1 MKTAL
6 ETAGNAA
13 ATLSAS
19 SVAMKRKLERA
30 RWAALGL
37 AIVAAILGAVTTIV
51 VETAPWRWAFAF
63 ATALALGLG
72 PWLTAHF
79 LGQNQATRWVAVRAA
94 AEALKREVYRRA
106 AKCKPYDGTA
116 QEADLALIK
125 EKQAIEADLGDVE
138 EVAVESMDL
147 PKAEIDLNTY
157 VINRVDNQISWLR
170 RRAGDHARQAA
181 ALRGAEIAVAF
192 IGVVMSAAGAAFG
205 ETDQRQ
211 IPGALHRRGDH
222 GVHRLDRPYRS
233 RPLRLHRGDVPR
245 HRQAPRKRAGIARP
259 HNPAAGFRGQVRS
272 HPVGGEQ
279 RLDGQIPEGIMG
291 SIARSNDPMSPNKFF
306 GRARRCSQQNIYKSI
321 DLKNCLATIAGSA
334 M

>member
-1 MKTAL
+1 MDMKTAL
-6 ETAGNAA
+6 ETVGNAA

-19 SVAMKRKLERA
+19 SAAMKRKLERA

-37 AIVAAILGAVTTIV
+37 AIVAAILGALTTIV

-79 LGQNQATRWVAVRAA
+79 LGQNQATRWIAVRAA

-116 QEADLALIK
+116 QEADIALIK

-147 PKAEIDLNTY
+147 PKSEIDLNTY
-157 VINRVDNQISWLR
+157 VINRVDSQVSWLR

-181 ALRGAEIAVAF
+181 ALRGAEIVVAF

-205 ETDQRQ
+205 ETDSAKYLAPF
-211 IPGALHRRGDH
+211 IGVVTTVSTALIAHIEAGRYDFIAAMYRATAK
-222 GVHRLDRPYRS
+222 RLENEQASHAPTT
-233 RPLRLHRGDVPR
+233 PLPDFVDKCEAILS
-245 HRQAPRKRAGIARP
+245 AENSAWMA
-259 HNPAAGFRGQVRS
+259 
-272 HPVGGEQ
+272 
-279 RLDGQIPEGIMG
+279 
-291 SIARSNDPMSPNKFF
+291 KF
-306 GRARRCSQQNIYKSI
+306 
-321 DLKNCLATIAGSA
+321 LKE
-334 M
+334 

>member
-6 ETAGNAA
+6 ETVGNAA

-19 SVAMKRKLERA
+19 SAAMKKTLERA

-37 AIVAAILGAVTTIV
+37 AVAAAILGAVTVAFI
-51 VETAPWRWAFAF
+51 EKDDPSRWAFAF

-79 LGQNQATRWVAVRAA
+79 LGQNQATRWIAVRAA

-138 EVAVESMDL
+138 EVAAESMDL
-147 PKAEIDLNTY
+147 PKSEIDLNTY

-170 RRAGDHARQAA
+170 RRAGDHARLAA
-181 ALRGAEIAVAF
+181 ALRAAEIVVAF
-192 IGVVMSAAGAAFG
+192 VGVVLSAAGAAFSDS
-205 ETDQRQ
+205 TDSAKYLAPF
-211 IPGALHRRGDH
+211 IGVVTTVSTALIAHIEAGRYDFIAAMYRATAK
-222 GVHRLDRPYRS
+222 RLENEQASHTPTT
-233 RPLRLHRGDVPR
+233 PLPDFVDKCEAILS
-245 HRQAPRKRAGIARP
+245 AESSAWMA
-259 HNPAAGFRGQVRS
+259 
-272 HPVGGEQ
+272 
-279 RLDGQIPEGIMG
+279 
-291 SIARSNDPMSPNKFF
+291 KF
-306 GRARRCSQQNIYKSI
+306 
-321 DLKNCLATIAGSA
+321 LKQ
-334 M
+334 

>member
-6 ETAGNAA
+6 ETVGNAA

-19 SVAMKRKLERA
+19 SAAMKRKLERA

-37 AIVAAILGAVTTIV
+37 AIVAAILGALTTIV

-79 LGQNQATRWVAVRAA
+79 LGQNQATRWIAVRAA

-116 QEADLALIK
+116 QEADIALIK

-147 PKAEIDLNTY
+147 PKSEIDLNTY
-157 VINRVDNQISWLR
+157 VINRVDSQVSWLR

-181 ALRGAEIAVAF
+181 ALRGAEIVVAF

-205 ETDQRQ
+205 ETDSAKYLAPF
-211 IPGALHRRGDH
+211 IGVVTTVSTALIAHIEAGRYDFIAAMYRATAK
-222 GVHRLDRPYRS
+222 RLENEQASHAPTT
-233 RPLRLHRGDVPR
+233 PLPDFVDKCEAILS
-245 HRQAPRKRAGIARP
+245 AENSAWMA
-259 HNPAAGFRGQVRS
+259 
-272 HPVGGEQ
+272 
-279 RLDGQIPEGIMG
+279 
-291 SIARSNDPMSPNKFF
+291 KF
-306 GRARRCSQQNIYKSI
+306 
-321 DLKNCLATIAGSA
+321 LKE
-334 M
+334 